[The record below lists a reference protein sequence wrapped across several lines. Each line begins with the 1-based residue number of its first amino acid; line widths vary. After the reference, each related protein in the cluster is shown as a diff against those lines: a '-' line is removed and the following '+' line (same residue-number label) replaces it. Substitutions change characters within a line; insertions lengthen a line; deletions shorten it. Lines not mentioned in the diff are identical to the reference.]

1 MFNINTLDNVIALI
15 VVILLLSLIVQSL
28 QSLIK
33 KLLSIKSKQIE
44 DSLLDLFDAV
54 LRGQKQVLPKS
65 MRARMAALM
74 PRIFRASPEGTAS
87 TGAMTLLSAVKAE
100 MQELGRVNNR
110 GQFTVE
116 SLSKGDLMN
125 VLARVG
131 PDTLIG
137 QFTPKLQ
144 RAMQAIKDI
153 EKALADVQA
162 AGLPGEANALFAK
175 LREAIAPLQ
184 HHYRILTTQGTVNAG
199 VVVADV
205 LSLRDVV
212 FSDTLD
218 LLAKIQKILAEQN
231 PPDAAVKTAQESLAK
246 VASAITAAREA
257 LDDAFGA
264 FKAKLTEIEG
274 WFDTAMQGFEE
285 RYNRGMKTWSIVVGA
300 LVVIALNANV
310 FTIYRNISKSDILRK
325 SLVGAGGR
333 IGSLQEEMAK
343 QEKEL
348 ENAKDA
354 DKPKLEKQIADN
366 KQEID
371 KLVEMY
377 SGFGFQPLSIKRL
390 ETWFA
395 GAFAPIDRWW
405 LVRRGN
411 DFKTLAGWLV
421 MTMLLSLGAPFWH
434 DALQSLF
441 GVKNLLQKK
450 NEQRNVEQVR
460 GAGNPAN

>member
-1 MFNINTLDNVIALI
+1 MLNINTLDNVIAMI

-33 KLLSIKSKQIE
+33 KLLSIKSQQIE

-54 LRGQKQVLPKS
+54 LRGQKQVLPKN
-65 MRARMAALM
+65 MRTRVTAIM

-87 TGAMTLLSAVKAE
+87 NGAMKLLSAVKGE
-100 MQELGRVNNR
+100 MQELGRVNNK

-116 SLSKGDLMN
+116 SLSKSDLLN

-131 PDTLIG
+131 PDTLIDK
-137 QFTPKLQ
+137 FTPKLQ
-144 RAMQAIKDI
+144 KAMQAVKDI

-184 HHYRILTTQGTVNAG
+184 QHYRTLTTQGTVNAG

-218 LLAKIQKILAEQN
+218 LLAKIQKILAEQQ
-231 PPDAAVKTAQESLAK
+231 PQDAAIKAAEESLAN
-246 VASAITAAREA
+246 VAAAITAAREA
-257 LDDAFGA
+257 LDDAFGS

-285 RYNRGMKTWSIVVGA
+285 RYNRGMKTWSIVLGA
-300 LVVIALNANV
+300 LVVIVLNANV
-310 FTIYRNISKSDILRK
+310 FSIYRNISKSDVLRK
-325 SLVGAGGR
+325 SLVDAGGP
-333 IGSLQEEMAK
+333 IVQLQEKIASD
-343 QEKEL
+343 EKALSETPK
-348 ENAKDA
+348 ESQ
-354 DKPKLEKQIADN
+354 PKLEKQIADE
-366 KQEID
+366 KQELD
-371 KLVEMY
+371 KLVDMY
-377 SGFGFQPLSIKRL
+377 TGFGFQPLSIKRL
-390 ETWFA
+390 KMWLA
-395 GAFAPIDRWW
+395 GAFTSIDQWW
-405 LVRRGN
+405 WVRRGN
-411 DFKTLAGWLV
+411 DFKTFAGWLV

-450 NEQRNVEQVR
+450 NEQRNVEQKL
-460 GAGNPAN
+460 GAGNPTS

>member
-1 MFNINTLDNVIALI
+1 MLNINTLDNVIALI

-33 KLLSIKSKQIE
+33 KLLRIKSKQIE
-44 DSLLDLFDAV
+44 ASLLDLFDAV
-54 LRGQKQVLPKS
+54 LRGKKQVLPKS
-65 MRARMAALM
+65 MRGRVTAIM

-87 TGAMTLLSAVKAE
+87 AGARNLLNAVKGE
-100 MQELGRVNNR
+100 MQELGRVNNNGR
-110 GQFTVE
+110 FTVE

-137 QFTPKLQ
+137 EFTAKLQ

-218 LLAKIQKILAEQN
+218 LLAKIQKILVDQK
-231 PPDAAVKTAQESLAK
+231 PPDAAIKAAQESLAK
-246 VASAITAAREA
+246 VAAAITAAREA

-285 RYNRGMKTWSIVVGA
+285 RYNRGMKTWSIIVAA
-300 LVVIALNANV
+300 LVVVVLNANV
-310 FTIYRNISKSDILRK
+310 FSIYRNISKSDILRK
-325 SLVGAGGR
+325 SLVGAGGT
-333 IGSLQEEMAK
+333 INKMQEDMVK
-343 QEKEL
+343 QEKQL
-348 ENAKDA
+348 EEAKDA

-377 SGFGFQPLSIKRL
+377 AGFGFQPLSWKRL
-390 ETWFA
+390 CAWSA
-395 GAFAPIDRWW
+395 GAVTSDGWW
-405 LVRRGN
+405 WVRRGN

-450 NEQRNVEQVR
+450 NEQRNVEQKS
-460 GAGNPAN
+460 GAGNPTT